1 MAGHLSFSLR
11 VRFSVCL
18 AVALAAL
25 SASAVDYW
33 WTGNGNDGLWTSVS
47 NWATDAQGTPAT
59 AAPVRSDKANYYF
72 DVSTGDL
79 VVTVD
84 SSNGILASNLVVTA
98 AAANPAELK
107 IVSSA
112 SGVDFDFT
120 KGGTVT
126 VGTGATLVLNVDMG
140 TRTSA
145 DELIKYGTGTLAFD
159 LVFREPKYRSFTI
172 REGQVV
178 VRSTSLDPH
187 FTLKLNGSDPS
198 NPPVFENQ
206 RESGL
211 VFRNLSSP
219 GYGGIK
225 MNGSSIHVGD
235 ESSTSLT
242 NTIPTVLDA
251 GTFSY
256 GNERVSTIAESSPG
270 YNLELDR
277 ADVVLLDNGP
287 LVCWSFDDA
296 NDPKKDV
303 RGQGGRFLVN
313 GSGTPT
319 VIADAER
326 GNVLSLNGTYGFK
339 GPDASTWVS
348 GFEPKNGFTFAF
360 WMKPDSSAVGRAK
373 ILWWGAS
380 GNGSCTALRLHDGSE
395 GGLFFNITGS
405 GSAPCYF
412 PVSDLR
418 NGAWHHIAVAFDA
431 AQSKFFYYYDGAC
444 VKEATFTYAYTPTKQ
459 QLYIGNTDGS
469 SWANNPYKGLMD
481 DFLLVPRTLSLEE
494 IVGLKE
500 QGAALLASSANFKD
514 VVAKSS
520 GALAIEKPDASVK
533 TLSGNALAGGVEM
546 KKAGAVLT
554 VGAEAGEASTD
565 FKGTIAGTDSTL
577 VKTGEDYEMTLDGAV
592 KGVTN
597 VVVDA
602 GTLTLRRPLARR
614 GLVCWYSFD
623 DAMEL
628 GRDNSSGGMNLVKGD
643 VGTPTSTDGVCGK
656 AVHFSAEASEV
667 SYLHPGASPRPSNFP
682 KGNDSFTISAWV
694 RPETAT
700 CTGTKPICGWGRNV
714 AGRLVL
720 FRFNGQKS
728 LTLTF
733 NTYALNANCSPTLDD
748 GQWHHVVATYDG
760 TNRVMALY
768 CDGVGIG
775 TNTLSADIDI
785 DSGTYGLEIAHINNT
800 SGNYNKRYGGDIDE
814 FMVFDYAWSA
824 DEVSAEYS
832 RAPALPV
839 AVETVLPAPVARWTF
854 DGENPLADTTGNPA
868 LTLSPDSTNDTYA
881 AAVSFESGDAI
892 CGTAV
897 RFNPTTDKTTGPV
910 RSGFLKLATF
920 PADIIPSGNTAF
932 SAIVRY
938 RPDTNQGSDTPC
950 ITGWGDNTGMN
961 SGKLFRFGVN
971 PGYDSSVRFIV
982 RGGGVTFTDT
992 YRTSLGN
999 ERTRWY
1005 TVAMV
1010 YQPSVTK
1017 TTGDVT
1023 TGYPR
1028 YYVDGEYV
1036 KASTGCSFALPAQD
1050 FAIGSSFIGNKVF
1063 CGLVDDVQIYN
1074 CALTDGQVRM
1084 ITEQLEASK
1093 GLASTTA
1100 AVPAGVLKDTPDV
1113 TVVSGAVLNIASTEN
1128 IGNLSGA
1135 GTVTIAAGARLNV
1148 TGTRG
1153 FTGTVTGAGVVGIA
1167 DNAVL
1172 DFGDG
1177 STPLIDIDRPLALG
1191 TNVTI
1196 RTAAASDRFRLA
1208 SATSFLGAENL
1219 ATWTVAGIGD
1229 HPYNFIVTQDGN
1241 LDLSL
1246 ISSTIII
1253 FR

>member
-1 MAGHLSFSLR
+1 MNNRVLALGTVAAMAI
-11 VRFSVCL
+11 
-18 AVALAAL
+18 AA
-25 SASAVDYW
+25 SIAAKAADFY
-33 WTGNGNDGLWTSVS
+33 WTGGANDGLWSS
-47 NWATDAQGTPAT
+47 SGNWATDAQGTQ
-59 AAPVRSDKANYYF
+59 AAVAPTRSDKANYYF
-72 DVSTGDL
+72 DVSAGDL

-84 SSNGILASNLVVTA
+84 TSNGILASNLVVTTS
-98 AAANPAELK
+98 AANPAELK

-112 SGVDFDFT
+112 SGVEFDFT
-120 KGGTVT
+120 KGGSVT
-126 VGTGATLVLNVDMG
+126 VGAGATLVLNVDMG

-145 DELIKYGTGTLAFD
+145 DELIKYGAGTLAFD

-256 GNERVSTIAESSPG
+256 GNERVSTIAESSPK

-360 WMKPDSSAVGRAK
+360 WMKPDSSAVGKAK

-380 GNGSCTALRLHDGSE
+380 GNGSCTALRLHDGSD

-405 GSAPCYF
+405 GSDPCYF

-444 VKEATFTYAYTPTKQ
+444 VKEATFTYAYNPTKQ

-500 QGAALLASSANFKD
+500 QGAASLASSASFKD

-682 KGNDSFTISAWV
+682 KGNDSFTISTWV

-733 NTYALNANCSPTLDD
+733 SGNGYALNANCTPQLDD

-760 TNRVMALY
+760 PSRGMALY

-775 TNTLSADIDI
+775 TSTLSVDINI
-785 DSGTYGLEIAHINNT
+785 DSGTYGLEIAHVNNT
-800 SGNYNKRYGGDIDE
+800 SGNYEKRFGGDIDE
-814 FMVFDYAWSA
+814 FMVFDYAWSV

-832 RAPALPV
+832 RSPASPV
-839 AVETVLPAPVARWTF
+839 AVGTVLPAPVARWTF

-950 ITGWGDNTGMN
+950 IMGWGDNTGMS
-961 SGKLFRFGVN
+961 SGELFRFGVN
-971 PGYDSSVRFIV
+971 PGYDSSARFIV

-992 YRTSLGN
+992 YRTALGN
-999 ERTRWY
+999 KRTRWY

-1036 KASTGCSFALPAQD
+1036 KASTGCSFALPAKD

-1093 GLASTTA
+1093 GSDTTST
-1100 AVPAGVLKDTPDV
+1100 VFPAGVLRSVPDV
-1113 TVVSGAVLNIASTEN
+1113 TVSSGATLGVSSVEN

-1135 GTVTIAAGARLNV
+1135 GTVDIAPLARLNV
-1148 TGTRG
+1148 TSSKG
-1153 FTGTVTGAGVVGIA
+1153 FTGSVTGSGVIGVA
-1167 DNAVL
+1167 DSEL
-1172 DFGDG
+1172 EFGDG
-1177 STPLIDIDRPLALG
+1177 SQPLLSIDASLDLGGNVVVNTTVRAGRYLLAH
-1191 TNVTI
+1191 
-1196 RTAAASDRFRLA
+1196 AQ
-1208 SATSFLGAENL
+1208 SFTGVENL
-1219 ATWTVAGIGD
+1219 ATWTATVADGRS
-1229 HPYNFIVTQDGN
+1229 YKFIVYGT
-1241 LDLSL
+1241 DLYLVVDSGFVFIL
-1246 ISSTIII
+1246 
-1253 FR
+1253 R